1 MSGEQAPDRAEI
13 VAALM
18 SLLSELTAVKLE
30 PQTDL
35 VNDLALES
43 VQIMAFVT
51 DVEDHFDIAIEL
63 ESLADVHRV
72 DELADVVTKALQS
85 A

>member
-1 MSGEQAPDRAEI
+1 MSGDQTVDQSEI
-13 VAALM
+13 IAALM
-18 SLLSELTAVKLE
+18 SLLGELTAVELT

-72 DELADVVTKALQS
+72 DELAEVVAKALHS

>member
-1 MSGEQAPDRAEI
+1 MTDVLGQLIVLLGEHSDAE
-13 VAALM
+13 VSAD
-18 SLLSELTAVKLE
+18 
-30 PQTDL
+30 TDL

-63 ESLADVHRV
+63 EALGNIRKLS
-72 DELADVVTKALQS
+72 ELAAVVSQELAP
-85 A
+85 